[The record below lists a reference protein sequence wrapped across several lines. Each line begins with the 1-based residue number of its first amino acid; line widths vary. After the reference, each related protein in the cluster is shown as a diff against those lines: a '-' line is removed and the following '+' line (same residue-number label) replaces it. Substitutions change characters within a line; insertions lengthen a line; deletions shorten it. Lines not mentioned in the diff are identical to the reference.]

1 MAFSQKSIGDRA
13 IRVAT
18 MAGLDPHTSPVVDN
32 GVVAEDLFYDALRR
46 AVAESAKNPSDAQ
59 AMKRDHTITIT
70 NGVGTMPDTVLD
82 DFLSSSSIYSTTD
95 SNIAENSTYCP
106 RYVDYLRPVHSQLGY
121 YAVQGSSL
129 LYREPAG
136 DAGAWD
142 GDLHLVTVSTP
153 AIPATIA
160 DAMTISTELAERTI
174 QILAGMLRGA

>member
-1 MAFSQKSIGDRA
+1 MAYSQKSISDKALR
-13 IRVAT
+13 IAT

-59 AMKRDHTITIT
+59 AMKRDHTITMT
-70 NGVGTMPDTVLD
+70 DGVGTMPDTALD

-95 SNIAENSTYCP
+95 STVAENSSYCP
-106 RYVDYLRPVHSQLGY
+106 RYVDYQRPVHSQLSY

-129 LYREPAG
+129 LYREPGG

-153 AIPATIA
+153 TIPATIT
-160 DAMTISTELAERTI
+160 DPITISTELAELTVT
-174 QILAGMLRGA
+174 ILASMLKGG

>member
-1 MAFSQKSIGDRA
+1 
-13 IRVAT
+13 

-32 GVVAEDLFYDALRR
+32 GVVVEDLFYDALRR

-59 AMKRDHTITIT
+59 AMRRDHTVTIV

-106 RYVDYLRPVHSQLGY
+106 RYVDYLRPKHSQLSF

-129 LYREPAG
+129 LFTEAG
-136 DAGAWD
+136 GNSGEYD
-142 GDLHLVTVSTP
+142 GDLHLVCVSVP
-153 AIPATIA
+153 AIPATIT
-160 DAMTISTELAERTI
+160 DPITISTELAELTI
-174 QILAGMLRGA
+174 TILASMLKGG

>member
-1 MAFSQKSIGDRA
+1 
-13 IRVAT
+13 

-32 GVVAEDLFYDALRR
+32 GVVAEDLFYSALRR

-59 AMKRDHTITIT
+59 AMRRDHTVTIT
-70 NGVGTMPDTVLD
+70 NGVGTMPDAVLD

-95 SNIAENSTYCP
+95 TTIAENSSYCP

-136 DAGAWD
+136 NAGEWD
-142 GDLHLVTVSTP
+142 GDLHLVAISTP
-153 AIPATIA
+153 AIPATIT
-160 DAMTISTELAERTI
+160 DPITISTELAELTI
-174 QILAGMLRGA
+174 TILASMLKGG